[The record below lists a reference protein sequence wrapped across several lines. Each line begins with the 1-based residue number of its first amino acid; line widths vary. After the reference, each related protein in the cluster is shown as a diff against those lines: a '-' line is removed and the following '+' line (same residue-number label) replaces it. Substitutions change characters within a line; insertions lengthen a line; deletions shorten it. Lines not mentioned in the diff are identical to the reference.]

1 MTTGAAGGRAP
12 GAGSVAVTA
21 ALSVF
26 LLGLSLAGFWAV
38 RVAER
43 DRLTAAALQAT
54 FSLHDHVRIARPAGP
69 EALQDVVERFE
80 ADSVVSVAIIG
91 PGGRV
96 VAGSDPAERGL
107 PVVDARLHAAFAT
120 GDVQAGGSGDSF
132 EAFVPV
138 RHLRGLGHRWRK
150 LLPMLPP
157 HAHDGPPGDGPPPPD
172 PWGPGFGDVVVRIG
186 LDAGGSWLWT
196 WVFAQGLAS
205 AAVVAALWIWLARS
219 RRTAA
224 LLAAAESGRRR
235 REVLARLGEVSAV
248 LAHEIRNPIAA
259 AKGQVQLAAEAAAA
273 GAAGPAIAGRLEVAV
288 AEVGRVEALVRGLL
302 DYARDRPLRRA
313 HVTVREVVE
322 GALAHAVA
330 ARGRVEIDGALD
342 AALDV
347 DGAQLGRAL
356 ANVVANAVEAAGDV
370 GRVRVEV
377 SEVAG
382 AVGIAIEDSGPGLP
396 DDLADRVFDPFVTG
410 KVHGVGLGLA
420 VARDVVEAHGGT
432 LTAGRSVTLGGARFE
447 FTLPRGGS

>member
-1 MTTGAAGGRAP
+1 MTTDTAGGRAP

-21 ALSVF
+21 ALSAF
-26 LLGLSLAGFWAV
+26 LLGLSIAGFWAV

-54 FSLHDHVRIARPAGP
+54 FSLHDQVRIARPAGP
-69 EALQDVVERFE
+69 LALQDVIERFE

-107 PVVDARLHAAFAT
+107 PVVDARLQAALAT
-120 GDVQAGGSGDSF
+120 GEVQAGGSGGSF

-150 LLPMLPP
+150 LLPPL
-157 HAHDGPPGDGPPPPD
+157 HGLAHDGPPGDGPPPPD

-196 WVFAQGLAS
+196 WVWAQGLAS

-273 GAAGPAIAGRLEVAV
+273 GSAGPAIAGRLDVAV

-302 DYARDRPLRRA
+302 DYARDRPLARA
-313 HVTVREVVE
+313 RTTA
-322 GALAHAVA
+322 GALVDAGVGHAGVPRA
-330 ARGRVEIDGALD
+330 RVEVAGDLEIAIH
-342 AALDV
+342 A

-356 ANVVANAVEAAGDV
+356 GNVLANAVEAAGGA

-377 SEVAG
+377 SEAAG
-382 AVGIAIEDSGPGLP
+382 AVRIAVEDSGPGVP

-410 KVHGVGLGLA
+410 RVHGVGLGLA

-432 LTAGRSVTLGGARFE
+432 LSADRSEALGGARFDLV
-447 FTLPRGGS
+447 LPRGGS